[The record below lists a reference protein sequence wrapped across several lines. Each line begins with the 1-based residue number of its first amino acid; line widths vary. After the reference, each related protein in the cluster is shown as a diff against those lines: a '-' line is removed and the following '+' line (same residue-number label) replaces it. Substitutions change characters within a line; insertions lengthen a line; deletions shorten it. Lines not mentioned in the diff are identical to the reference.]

1 VINPAASWGD
11 WSGYEAAHIFP
22 MEKETLWNQPNF
34 GRWITN
40 TMGRHSA
47 TINSVQNGILVGA
60 HMHGPVDNFLVS
72 VNPDVS
78 NFANTLASY

>member
-22 MEKETLWNQPNF
+22 MEKETLWNQHNF

-60 HMHGPVDNFLVS
+60 HMHGPFDNFLVS